1 MPKKKED
8 TGYLKI
14 RDSLSVLQINRD
26 EADSWLKKL
35 DAEGGDLRYNFEI
48 AFHAE
53 RGRKYKKETIW
64 GLPPDEMT
72 YYMVYRDRDA
82 VLIAGI
88 NQNHDICAF
97 AKVTNKKEFKS
108 KGKYCVKKL
117 IEDVLVPRCKVA
129 AVNTSRAYAYTQ
141 RSIHIFEYLMGN
153 LPKGINQI
161 ETSGDVFALYVS

>member
-35 DAEGGDLRYNFEI
+35 DADLSYNFEM
-48 AFHAE
+48 AFHTE
-53 RGRKYKKETIW
+53 KGKKYRKETIW
-64 GLPPDEMT
+64 ALPPEEMT

-97 AKVTNKKEFKS
+97 AKVTNKKEFDS

-117 IEDVLVPRCKVA
+117 IEDVVVPRCKTA
-129 AVNTSRAYAYTQ
+129 EINTSRAYAYTKK
-141 RSIHIFEYLMGN
+141 SSHVFEYIMEN
-153 LPKGINQI
+153 LPKGIKLI
-161 ETSGDVFALYVS
+161 ETLGNVFALHIS